1 MTADDLVFYSH
12 NEPSSCSYLAGEASN
27 SIFPDPRTEL
37 GAELL
42 NQLHINGFRRSG
54 RLVYRP
60 QCPSCNAC
68 WSARVINSEFSPGK
82 SQRRVLKRN
91 QDISFRW
98 TDPQFT
104 QEHYHLYQ
112 KYINGRHAGGDMH
125 PASEEQYKDFLI
137 DGYGSHKFLEA
148 RDRDGALMGACVVD
162 QFYDGLSAIYSYFE
176 PEQQRRSLGQLF
188 VLALIQ
194 FGQQAGLPYTYLG
207 YYVKGSAKME
217 YKANYQ
223 PLEVF
228 RDNQWQ
234 AMHK

>member
-1 MTADDLVFYSH
+1 MSANDLIFYSH
-12 NEPSSCSYLAGEASN
+12 SEPHACSYLPGELSN

-37 GAELL
+37 SSELL

-60 QCPSCNAC
+60 QCPQCNAC
-68 WSARVINSEFSPGK
+68 WSARVINKEFSASRG
-82 SQRRVLKRN
+82 QRRTLKRN
-91 QDISFRW
+91 QDL
-98 TDPQFT
+98 QFQWRSVEFS
-104 QEHYHLYQ
+104 QEHYQLYE
-112 KYINGRHAGGDMH
+112 KYINGRHQGGDMH

-137 DGYGSHKFLEA
+137 EGYDTHKFLEM
-148 RDRDGALMGACVVD
+148 RNEQLELVGVCVVD
-162 QFYDGLSAIYSYFE
+162 QFYDGLSAIYSYFD
-176 PEQQRRSLGQLF
+176 PDQHKRSLGKMF

-194 FGQQAGLPYTYLG
+194 LGQQAGLPFTYLG

-228 RDNQWQ
+228 RGNQWQ
-234 AMHK
+234 RLND